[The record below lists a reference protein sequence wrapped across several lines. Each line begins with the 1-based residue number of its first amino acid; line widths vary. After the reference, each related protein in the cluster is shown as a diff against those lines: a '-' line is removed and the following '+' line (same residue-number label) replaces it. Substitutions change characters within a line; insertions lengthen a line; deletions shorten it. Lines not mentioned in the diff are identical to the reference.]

1 MQSNNAHAI
10 DWDNLTGLVAR
21 LAERR
26 NDLKRL
32 FGEARYQERVAI
44 AKERVKEAMASL
56 QTDNPLQAAI
66 RYCRQLAIA
75 HPGEDV
81 TTAQQFI
88 LCAACDLTEGR

>member
-1 MQSNNAHAI
+1 MRSNDAPTP
-10 DWDNLTGLVAR
+10 DWDNLPGLAAR
-21 LAERR
+21 LSERR

-32 FGEARYQERVAI
+32 FGEARYQ
-44 AKERVKEAMASL
+44 ERVKEAMASL

-66 RYCRQLAIA
+66 RHCRQLAIA